1 MKLTWNDSW
10 ILVLLDVGLLGA
22 MPQGVR
28 VVLLHSVVE
37 LDLRAEFSNCQSR
50 FFFHLNLDESDDCW
64 TLAAVM
70 QPTVKLAKAC
80 NCESQLST
88 ELLQDESGRQAVAN
102 FKDFL
107 SVLVDNGQAP

>member
-37 LDLRAEFSNCQSR
+37 LDLRSFQIVERVFSIS
-50 FFFHLNLDESDDCW
+50 S
-64 TLAAVM
+64 
-70 QPTVKLAKAC
+70 
-80 NCESQLST
+80 
-88 ELLQDESGRQAVAN
+88 
-102 FKDFL
+102 
-107 SVLVDNGQAP
+107 

>member
-50 FFFHLNLDESDDCW
+50 FSI
-64 TLAAVM
+64 
-70 QPTVKLAKAC
+70 
-80 NCESQLST
+80 SS
-88 ELLQDESGRQAVAN
+88 
-102 FKDFL
+102 
-107 SVLVDNGQAP
+107 

>member
-37 LDLRAEFSNCQSR
+37 LDLRAESSDCQSR
-50 FFFHLNLDESDDCW
+50 FFHFILTSRMTVGSRH
-64 TLAAVM
+64 AAGGQISKSV
-70 QPTVKLAKAC
+70 Q
-80 NCESQLST
+80 QL
-88 ELLQDESGRQAVAN
+88 
-102 FKDFL
+102 
-107 SVLVDNGQAP
+107 

>member
-37 LDLRAEFSNCQSR
+37 LDLRAEFSNCQSP
-50 FFFHLNLDESDDCW
+50 FFHFILTSRM
-64 TLAAVM
+64 TVGSRHAAGGQISKSV
-70 QPTVKLAKAC
+70 Q
-80 NCESQLST
+80 QL
-88 ELLQDESGRQAVAN
+88 
-102 FKDFL
+102 
-107 SVLVDNGQAP
+107 

>member
-50 FFFHLNLDESDDCW
+50 FFHFILTSQITVGRW
-64 TLAAVM
+64 
-70 QPTVKLAKAC
+70 QPSC
-80 NCESQLST
+80 SQRS
-88 ELLQDESGRQAVAN
+88 N
-102 FKDFL
+102 
-107 SVLVDNGQAP
+107 

>member
-37 LDLRAEFSNCQSR
+37 LDLRAEFSDCQSR
-50 FFFHLNLDESDDCW
+50 FFPFHLDKSDDCW
-64 TLAAVM
+64 
-70 QPTVKLAKAC
+70 QPSC
-80 NCESQLST
+80 SWWSN
-88 ELLQDESGRQAVAN
+88 
-102 FKDFL
+102 
-107 SVLVDNGQAP
+107 

>member
-22 MPQGVR
+22 MPQGVC

-50 FFFHLNLDESDDCW
+50 FFHF
-64 TLAAVM
+64 
-70 QPTVKLAKAC
+70 
-80 NCESQLST
+80 
-88 ELLQDESGRQAVAN
+88 
-102 FKDFL
+102 
-107 SVLVDNGQAP
+107 VLTS

>member
-37 LDLRAEFSNCQSR
+37 LDLKAESSDCQSR
-50 FFFHLNLDESDDCW
+50 FFHFIL
-64 TLAAVM
+64 T
-70 QPTVKLAKAC
+70 
-80 NCESQLST
+80 SQMTFGSRHT
-88 ELLQDESGRQAVAN
+88 AGGQIS
-102 FKDFL
+102 K
-107 SVLVDNGQAP
+107 SVRL

>member
-22 MPQGVR
+22 MPQGVC

-50 FFFHLNLDESDDCW
+50 FFILTSQMTVGSRH
-64 TLAAVM
+64 AAGGQISKSV
-70 QPTVKLAKAC
+70 
-80 NCESQLST
+80 QL
-88 ELLQDESGRQAVAN
+88 
-102 FKDFL
+102 
-107 SVLVDNGQAP
+107 